1 MCNRP
6 YYRKGKPSEESLSPL
21 QAEAN
26 PPLELEVNK
35 RLNL

>member
-6 YYRKGKPSEESLSPL
+6 YYRKGKPSEDIPSPL

-26 PPLELEVNK
+26 PSLELEVNK